1 MLPGPFVRLFRP
13 LALNLV
19 QIDNAAPAV
28 CPLGGEDGMLHALE
42 QPEDTGGC
50 IHRAYPGFHHP
61 NPVLRLP
68 RCTLRLA
75 AEWSIAPTFVPSVFV
90 SLVTSIDGAVHW
102 INWEKSTG
110 PDIDPVGLSLLASTR
125 WLQSAMAIAV
135 K

>member
-90 SLVTSIDGAVHW
+90 SLVTSIDGAVVRL
-102 INWEKSTG
+102 STSHCLG
-110 PDIDPVGLSLLASTR
+110 TGRV
-125 WLQSAMAIAV
+125 
-135 K
+135 